1 MIDLPV
7 YNQKGEEVDRI
18 QIDEALLG
26 GRIRPVLLKQALV
39 MYHANK
45 RQGNATTKSRGMVTG
60 STRKLYRQKGSGR
73 ARMGANRTVVRRG
86 GGVAFAKLPRDFRQ
100 RMPQKQR
107 QLARNSAIL
116 AKLKS
121 NDAIVVD
128 KLEFEQPR
136 TRDFI
141 GVMNN
146 LKIDVGRSCL
156 VALND
161 ADVNVYKSLRNIPR
175 VEALEV
181 EQLNAGIICNR
192 RKLLF
197 TRQALESLLNVG
209 EGDKTEDTLSG

>member
-121 NDAIVVD
+121 NDTVVVD

-141 GVMNN
+141 AVMNN

-209 EGDKTEDTLSG
+209 EGDKTD

>member
-121 NDAIVVD
+121 NDTIVVD

-161 ADVNVYKSLRNIPR
+161 ADMNVYKSLRNIPR

>member
-18 QIDEALLG
+18 QIDESLLG
-26 GRIRPVLLKQALV
+26 GRIRPALLKQALV

-121 NDAIVVD
+121 NDTIVVD

-209 EGDKTEDTLSG
+209 EGDKTD

>member
-45 RQGNATTKSRGMVTG
+45 RQGNATTKSRGMVAG
-60 STRKLYRQKGSGR
+60 SNHKIYRQKGSGR

-128 KLEFEQPR
+128 KLEFEKPR

-141 GVMNN
+141 AVMNN

-161 ADVNVYKSLRNIPR
+161 ADMNVYKSLRNIPR

-209 EGDKTEDTLSG
+209 EGDKTD

>member
-26 GRIRPVLLKQALV
+26 GRIRPALLKQALV

-45 RQGNATTKSRGMVTG
+45 RQGNATTKSRGMVAG
-60 STRKLYRQKGSGR
+60 STRKIYRQKGSGR

-209 EGDKTEDTLSG
+209 EDDKTD

>member
-121 NDAIVVD
+121 NDTIVVD

-136 TRDFI
+136 TKDFI

-146 LKIDVGRSCL
+146 LKLDVGRSCL

>member
-121 NDAIVVD
+121 NNAVVVD

-141 GVMNN
+141 AVMNN

-161 ADVNVYKSLRNIPR
+161 ADMNVYKSLRNIPR

-209 EGDKTEDTLSG
+209 EGDKTD

>member
-1 MIDLPV
+1 MINLPV
-7 YNQKGEEVDRI
+7 YNQKGEEVDQM

-45 RQGNATTKSRGMVTG
+45 RQGNATTKSRGMVAG
-60 STRKLYRQKGSGR
+60 SNHKIYRQKGSGR
-73 ARMGANRTVVRRG
+73 ARMGRNRMVIRRG

-128 KLEFEQPR
+128 KLEFEKPR

-141 GVMNN
+141 AVMNN

-156 VALND
+156 VALDD
-161 ADVNVYKSLRNIPR
+161 ADMNVYKSLRNIPR

-209 EGDKTEDTLSG
+209 EDDKTD

>member
-121 NDAIVVD
+121 NDTVVVD
-128 KLEFEQPR
+128 KLEFERPR

-141 GVMNN
+141 AVMNN

-209 EGDKTEDTLSG
+209 EGDKTD

>member
-121 NDAIVVD
+121 NDTIVVD